1 MRVVVIGSSGHIGSY
16 LVPALVDAGHDVVAV
31 SRGQSTPYRRA
42 SVWQRV
48 EQVVAD
54 RHAEDAAGTFG
65 KRIADLNADVVI
77 DLICFD
83 PSAARQLA
91 EALRDR
97 IQHLLHCGTI
107 WVHGPSV
114 EVPTTESV
122 PRRPFGDY
130 GVKKAEIE
138 AYLLSEA
145 RLGRIP
151 ATVLHPGH
159 IVGPGWRPINPA
171 GHLDLA
177 VFGDL
182 AAGREVLLPN
192 FGLETLHH
200 VHADDVARSFVAA
213 LEHRNASVGEA
224 FHVVSP
230 AAVTLRG
237 YAEAVAGWY
246 GQDVNLAF
254 APYDEWRTT
263 VAADAAQ
270 ATWDHIA
277 HSPNCSVA
285 KAAALLGWRPR
296 HTSLEAVYEA
306 LCWLGARGEVPSP
319 Q

>member
-16 LVPALVDAGHDVVAV
+16 LVPALADAGHDVVAV

-77 DLICFD
+77 DLICFEL
-83 PSAARQLA
+83 SSARQLA

-97 IQHLLHCGTI
+97 VQHLLHCGTV

-114 EVPTTESV
+114 EVPTTEST

-145 RLGRIP
+145 RLGRLP

-171 GHLDLA
+171 GHLDLE
-177 VFGDL
+177 VFADL

-213 LEHRNASVGEA
+213 LEHRNASLGEA

-230 AAVTLRG
+230 AALTLRG

-246 GQDVNLAF
+246 GQDVNLRF
-254 APYDEWRTT
+254 APYDEWKST
-263 VAADAAQ
+263 VSADAAQ

-285 KAAALLGWRPR
+285 KGAALLDWRPR
-296 HTSLEAVYEA
+296 HTSLESVYEA

-319 Q
+319 E